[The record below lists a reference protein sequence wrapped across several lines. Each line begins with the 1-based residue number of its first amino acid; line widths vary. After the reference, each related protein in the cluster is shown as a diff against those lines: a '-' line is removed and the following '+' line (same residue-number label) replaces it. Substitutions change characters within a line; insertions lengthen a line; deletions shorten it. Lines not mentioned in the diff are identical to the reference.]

1 MRALQSSLPMQLFQS
16 GTYGFQNDALE
27 RHLPIV
33 VSTKWK
39 TILSDKDTPKE
50 QLTICLNEPFE
61 HGILENVNPDNGGE
75 IPRIGQS
82 IECFTAE
89 ELEQGSFWGR
99 GEKNR
104 VKISRKIFTKM
115 SSIER
120 EPHCSNANA

>member
-1 MRALQSSLPMQLFQS
+1 MRALQWSLPMQLFQS
-16 GTYGFQNDALE
+16 GTDGFQNDALE

-89 ELEQGSFWGR
+89 ELEQGSFWG
-99 GEKNR
+99 
-104 VKISRKIFTKM
+104 VKKFG
-115 SSIER
+115 
-120 EPHCSNANA
+120 